1 MVCNQSNPYDRVLAF
16 HFDLLD
22 YIYLDWH
29 KVRQIF

>member
-22 YIYLDWH
+22 YICLDWR
-29 KVRQIF
+29 KIRQIF